1 MPANDITDLRAP
13 TLSVNGDYVTFSD
26 SWRNTWNGGEEFKNM
41 DCVWKLNGDQGLGTS
56 HHGDGEKESDD
67 YTTPRSRFYPLSSL
81 VLSTVHC
88 DIRGVFEGAGRW
100 GSFRSTPRLS
110 IARPNPP
117 KVELSIAAEGGID
130 YLKCSVTPD
139 DGTEMRES
147 HGTDVYV
154 EVWRSWEGYGPARTT
169 HHVYAENSKASEN
182 HNPFEWKAKVSDI
195 EDGLQYGLER
205 YILVRAT
212 AYSKGL
218 AGDGGKTTVER
229 VFAHPMN
236 PAITSVNKASDIV
249 LVAVNPNETKH
260 HPVESMWLEQLRDKC
275 ATVAEAATWANDGDW
290 AKVGEESNGS
300 TRGFCVTKAS
310 VTPTERGKDTFLRV
324 VSSYDGHE
332 RVSAPVALGLMRPPL
347 SITAGAAYVASAVS
361 GDDGE
366 SAIVDVAWY
375 DDSAS
380 DATPS
385 ELAAYERSTEISWGK
400 ADYVWESTGGA
411 SKFDCDWENPELLA
425 AINAARPS
433 GTSAYQHCARV
444 YVSGLTEG
452 EPVYV
457 RARRKFANGSDVV
470 YGKYSN
476 TAVTTPV
483 SAPAWVRLDAPAYV
497 ARGKSIPLS
506 WTFGSDAEQ
515 TGWMVTDEDGM
526 GLAEGRDA
534 NGYCLIDTSA
544 IPADVTTVKLRVAV
558 TTGGLWVNSEYRE
571 VVIADAPTC
580 TVSVEDVLTALP
592 LSVSVESSATAA
604 LSIVSR
610 GVTYAAPEGMKT
622 QHAGDVVWTGKTT
635 GGTVEIADADL
646 RNGCAYEVRAI
657 ARDAETGLRS
667 EVAIGTFTVELE
679 RHAGIPSA
687 TIAADSVRRWASITP
702 VAPQGA
708 MIGDVC
714 DVYRLTQDGACPIAT
729 GVAYGS
735 TVTDRFAPYS
745 TGGQLSYRICD
756 RTSDG
761 DLLWRDV
768 DYSLRAGGLRLDWG
782 DSHVELP
789 YNVATSEAFKK
800 AFEARTHMDGKRE
813 GNWDAG
819 TERTASV
826 TTDLIKLGSDEQRR
840 LVRDM
845 ARHEGPVFVRTGS
858 GLAFEADVELE
869 SVVET
874 YESGAIAVSLEITE
888 IALTAE
894 HACAATDIAS
904 PEAGS

>member
-13 TLSVNGDYVTFSD
+13 TLSVDGNNVTFSD
-26 SWRNTWNGGEEFKNM
+26 SWRTTYNGREEFKYM
-41 DCVWKLNGDQGLGTS
+41 DCVWKLNGEQGLGTS

-67 YTTPRSRFYPLSSL
+67 YTTPRSRFYPLTSL

-88 DIRGVFEGAGRW
+88 DIRGIFESHW
-100 GSFRSTPRLS
+100 GSFRTTPKLS
-110 IARPNPP
+110 IAKPNPP
-117 KVELSIAAEGGID
+117 KVELSIATENNVD

-139 DGTEMRES
+139 DGTDTRES
-147 HGTDVYV
+147 YSTDVYI
-154 EVWRSWEGYGPARTT
+154 EVWKSWLGYGPQQKP
-169 HHVYAENSKASEN
+169 HHVCEPNSMASGN
-182 HNPFEWKAKVSDI
+182 PNPFEWKARVSDI
-195 EDGLQYGLER
+195 EDGLQYGLDR
-205 YILVRAT
+205 YAVVRAV

-218 AGDGGKTTVER
+218 RGDGGKTTVTR

-249 LVAVNPNETKH
+249 LVAVNPNETST
-260 HPVESMWLEQLRDKC
+260 HPVHKMWLEALVDKC
-275 ATVAEAATWANDGDW
+275 ATLDEAATWITDSDW
-290 AKVGEESNGS
+290 KKVGEESNGA

-310 VTPTERGKDTFLRV
+310 VIPTERGKDTFFRV
-324 VSSYDGHE
+324 VSQYDGHE
-332 RVSAPVALGLMRPPL
+332 RASAPVALDMMRPPL
-347 SITAGAAYVASAVS
+347 VITAGAAYIANAVS

-375 DDSAS
+375 DDEAS

-385 ELAAYERSTEISWGK
+385 ELGAYDKSTEISWGK

-411 SKFDCDWENPELLA
+411 SKFDCDWENPDMLA

-433 GTSAYQHCARV
+433 GTDAYQHCARV

-457 RARRKFANGSDVV
+457 RARRKFANGSDVI
-470 YGKYSN
+470 YGEYSN

-483 SAPAWVRLDAPAYV
+483 SAPAWVRLDAPSYV

-534 NGYCLIDTSA
+534 NGYCLVDTSA

-580 TVSVEDVLTALP
+580 SVAVEDVLSELP
-592 LSVSVESSATAA
+592 LSVDVEAGAEAA
-604 LSIVSR
+604 LSIVSM
-610 GVTYAAPEGMKT
+610 GITYAAPDGMRT

-646 RNGCAYEVRAI
+646 RNGCTYEVRAI

-667 EVAIGTFTVELE
+667 EVAIGTFTVELA
-679 RHAGIPSA
+679 RHAGLPSA
-687 TIAADSVRRWASITP
+687 TIAADAAMRWASITL
-702 VAPQGA
+702 VAPEGA
-708 MIGDVC
+708 MPGDTC

-745 TGGQLSYRICD
+745 TGCQLAYRICD
-756 RTSDG
+756 RTADG
-761 DLLWRDV
+761 DMLWADV
-768 DYSLRAGGLRLDWG
+768 DYTMRGGGLRLDWA

-800 AFEARTHMDGKRE
+800 AFEARTHMDGKTE
-813 GNWDAG
+813 GFWDAG
-819 TERTASV
+819 TERTSSV

-840 LVRDM
+840 LVREM
-845 ARHEGPVFVRTGS
+845 ARYEGPVFVRTGS
-858 GLAFEADVELE
+858 GLAFEANVDLD

-874 YESGAIAVSLEITE
+874 YESGAIAVSLDITE

-894 HACAATDIAS
+894 HACSATDIS
-904 PEAGS
+904 IPEVGS